1 MPLFNPHEFGVERKR
16 AKEGLRDNS
25 TVQKPDADLTYKVI
39 NADFVSMEDGT
50 GIVHIAPAF
59 GEVDFLAGLEHNLD
73 FVQQVDL
80 AGNITGTYSFA
91 GKFVKDADPMVLKDL
106 EVEGPAI

>member
-1 MPLFNPHEFGVERKR
+1 
-16 AKEGLRDNS
+16 
-25 TVQKPDADLTYKVI
+25 
-39 NADFVSMEDGT
+39 MEDGT

-80 AGNITGTYSFA
+80 SGNYNRYISFS
-91 GKFVKDADPMVLKDL
+91 GKFVKEADP
-106 EVEGPAI
+106 